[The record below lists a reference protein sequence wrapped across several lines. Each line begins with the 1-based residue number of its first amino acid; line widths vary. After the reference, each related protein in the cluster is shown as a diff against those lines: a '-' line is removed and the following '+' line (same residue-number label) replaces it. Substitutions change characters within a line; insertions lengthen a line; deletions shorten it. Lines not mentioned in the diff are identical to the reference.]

1 MIFGIRMLRWVV
13 TEIMFLCRAAVNRL
27 VNLTET
33 TIASGDDDGCVKV
46 HFYFIFLKKFSLVP
60 S

>member
-1 MIFGIRMLRWVV
+1 MLRWVV

-46 HFYFIFLKKFSLVP
+46 HFCFIFLTKFSLVP